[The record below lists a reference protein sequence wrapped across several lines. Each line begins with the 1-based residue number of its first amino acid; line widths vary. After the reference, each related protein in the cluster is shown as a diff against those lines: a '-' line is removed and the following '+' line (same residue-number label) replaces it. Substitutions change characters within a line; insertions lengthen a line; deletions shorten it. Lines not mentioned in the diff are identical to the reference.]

1 MKKFNLKEAVK
12 NLNEKLKNDK
22 KFKARFATLTV
33 AGVIVIATAITVPT
47 VVHNNKIKAEENT
60 TNVAVQA
67 EPETE
72 TTTLPDGVE
81 TTVDAEGH
89 VVPVTDES
97 GNFVYTT
104 ATPETTIAAIDNTA
118 VENNNANND
127 NAGGNKGSSSNT
139 GSSNNKSTG
148 GNKNTGANKTNNGN
162 KNNSG
167 NKGNSGGSNSS
178 GGSQQQGTRPVTEAD
193 VKAIVEEAKAYA
205 RSKGFVID
213 SSMTEV
219 GTSWG
224 PELGINK
231 EFEPGD
237 NKLYAEH
244 LRDRIDSTYENMR
257 TVNGSWGIT
266 ENGRAVR
273 GHNVKA
279 EGRSFDELWSEDPAT
294 INIFYK
300 YRPNDSAEPYY
311 IYVVTV

>member
-1 MKKFNLKEAVK
+1 MKKFNVKEAVK

-33 AGVIVIATAITVPT
+33 AGVIVVATAITVPT

-104 ATPETTIAAIDNTA
+104 ATPETTIAAIESTA
-118 VENNNANND
+118 ANVNNNTNNT
-127 NAGGNKGSSSNT
+127 AGGNKGSSSNT

-148 GNKNTGANKTNNGN
+148 GKKNTGGNKTNSGN

-178 GGSQQQGTRPVTEAD
+178 GGSQQQGSRTVTEAD
-193 VKAIVEEAKAYA
+193 VKAIVEEAKSYA

-224 PELGINK
+224 PELGITK

-237 NKLYAEH
+237 NKLYAKQ
-244 LRDRIDSTYENMR
+244 LRDRTDSTYELLR
-257 TVNGSWGIT
+257 
-266 ENGRAVR
+266 E
-273 GHNVKA
+273 
-279 EGRSFDELWSEDPAT
+279 DWSEMSDEEYAEYRAKKPAH

-311 IYVVTV
+311 IYVVY

>member
-33 AGVIVIATAITVPT
+33 AGVIVVATAITVPT

-104 ATPETTIAAIDNTA
+104 ATPETTIAAIESTVAN
-118 VENNNANND
+118 VNNNTNNT
-127 NAGGNKGSSSNT
+127 AGGNKGSSSNT

-148 GNKNTGANKTNNGN
+148 GKKNTGGNKTNSGN

-178 GGSQQQGTRPVTEAD
+178 GGSQQQGSRPVTEAD

-224 PELGINK
+224 PELGITK

-237 NKLYAEH
+237 NKLYAKQ
-244 LRDRIDSTYENMR
+244 LRDRIDSTYELLR
-257 TVNGSWGIT
+257 
-266 ENGRAVR
+266 E
-273 GHNVKA
+273 
-279 EGRSFDELWSEDPAT
+279 DWSEMSDEEYAEYRAKKPAH

-311 IYVVTV
+311 IYVVY

>member
-1 MKKFNLKEAVK
+1 MKKFNLKEAAK

-33 AGVIVIATAITVPT
+33 AGVIVVATAITVPT

-81 TTVDAEGH
+81 TTIDAEGH

-104 ATPETTIAAIDNTA
+104 ATPETTIAAIESTA
-118 VENNNANND
+118 ANVNNNTNNT
-127 NAGGNKGSSSNT
+127 AGGNKGSSSNT

-148 GNKNTGANKTNNGN
+148 GKKSTGGNKTNSGN

-167 NKGNSGGSNSS
+167 KKGNSGGSNSS

-205 RSKGFVID
+205 RNKYGFVID
-213 SSMTEV
+213 SSLTEV

-224 PELGINK
+224 PETGILAK
-231 EFEPGD
+231 FDDARKAKYSKDLRDEIDGVYKDGRQAFSELSD
-237 NKLYAEH
+237 EEYAE
-244 LRDRIDSTYENMR
+244 
-257 TVNGSWGIT
+257 
-266 ENGRAVR
+266 
-273 GHNVKA
+273 
-279 EGRSFDELWSEDPAT
+279 LWKKHPARM
-294 INIFYK
+294 NIFYK

-311 IYVVTV
+311 IYVVY

>member
-1 MKKFNLKEAVK
+1 MKKFNLKEAAK
-12 NLNEKLKNDK
+12 SLNEKLKNDK

-33 AGVIVIATAITVPT
+33 AGVIVVATAITVPT

-104 ATPETTIAAIDNTA
+104 ATPETTIAAIESPAAN
-118 VENNNANND
+118 VNNNTNNT
-127 NAGGNKGSSSNT
+127 AGGNKGSSSNT

-148 GNKNTGANKTNNGN
+148 GKKNTGGNKTNSGN

-205 RSKGFVID
+205 RNKYGFVID
-213 SSMTEV
+213 SSLTEV

-224 PELGINK
+224 PETGILAK
-231 EFEPGD
+231 FDDARKAKYSKDLRDEIDGVYKGGRQDFSELSD
-237 NKLYAEH
+237 EEYAE
-244 LRDRIDSTYENMR
+244 
-257 TVNGSWGIT
+257 
-266 ENGRAVR
+266 
-273 GHNVKA
+273 
-279 EGRSFDELWSEDPAT
+279 LWKKHPARM
-294 INIFYK
+294 NIFYK

-311 IYVVTV
+311 IYVVY

>member
-33 AGVIVIATAITVPT
+33 AGVIVVATAITVPT

-67 EPETE
+67 EPEPE

-139 GSSNNKSTG
+139 G
-148 GNKNTGANKTNNGN
+148 
-162 KNNSG
+162 

-178 GGSQQQGTRPVTEAD
+178 GGGNNQQSWRPVTEAD

-224 PELGINK
+224 PETGILAK
-231 EFEPGD
+231 FDDAHKAKYSKDLRDEIDGTY
-237 NKLYAEH
+237 KLLREDWSEMSDEEYAE
-244 LRDRIDSTYENMR
+244 Y
-257 TVNGSWGIT
+257 
-266 ENGRAVR
+266 RA
-273 GHNVKA
+273 KK
-279 EGRSFDELWSEDPAT
+279 PAH

-311 IYVVTV
+311 IYVVY

>member
-1 MKKFNLKEAVK
+1 MKKFNVKEAAK

-104 ATPETTIAAIDNTA
+104 ATPETTIAAVDNTA

-127 NAGGNKGSSSNT
+127 NAGGNKSSSGNT
-139 GSSNNKSTG
+139 GSSNNKNTG
-148 GNKNTGANKTNNGN
+148 GNKTNSGNKNTGGNKTNSGN

-167 NKGNSGGSNSS
+167 NKGNSGSSNSS
-178 GGSQQQGTRPVTEAD
+178 GGSQQQGTRTVTEAD
-193 VKAIVEEAKAYA
+193 VKAIVEEAKSYA

-213 SSMTEV
+213 SSLTEV

-224 PELGINK
+224 PELGITK

-237 NKLYAEH
+237 NKLYAKH
-244 LRDRIDSTYENMR
+244 LRDRIDSTYR
-257 TVNGSWGIT
+257 IQ
-266 ENGRAVR
+266 
-273 GHNVKA
+273 KA
-279 EGRSFDELWSEDPAT
+279 NFTDEEWEKIQSEHPEA
-294 INIFYK
+294 IALNIFYK

-311 IYVVTV
+311 IYVVY

>member
-104 ATPETTIAAIDNTA
+104 ATPETTIAAIESTA
-118 VENNNANND
+118 ANINNNTNNT
-127 NAGGNKGSSSNT
+127 AGGNKGSSSNT

-148 GNKNTGANKTNNGN
+148 GKKNTGGNKTNSGN

-178 GGSQQQGTRPVTEAD
+178 GGSQQQGSRPVTEAD
-193 VKAIVEEAKAYA
+193 VKAIVEEARAYA
-205 RSKGFVID
+205 KNKYGYLVD
-213 SSMTEV
+213 TSMEFKTPE
-219 GTSWG
+219 GYPTSWG
-224 PELGINK
+224 PELGITK

-237 NKLYAEH
+237 DKLYAEH
-244 LRDRIDSTYENMR
+244 LRDRIDCTYKDDRYGGAM
-257 TVNGSWGIT
+257 
-266 ENGRAVR
+266 A
-273 GHNVKA
+273 NV
-279 EGRSFDELWSEDPAT
+279 SDEEWEAMIKKEPRCLR

-311 IYVVTV
+311 IYVVHG

>member
-1 MKKFNLKEAVK
+1 MKKFNLKEAAK

-104 ATPETTIAAIDNTA
+104 ATPETTIDAIESTAANVNNNTNNTA
-118 VENNNANND
+118 GD
-127 NAGGNKGSSSNT
+127 NKGSSGNT

-148 GNKNTGANKTNNGN
+148 GKKNTGGNKTNSGN

-224 PELGINK
+224 PELGITK

-237 NKLYAEH
+237 NKLYAKQ
-244 LRDRIDSTYENMR
+244 LRDRIDSTYK
-257 TVNGSWGIT
+257 G
-266 ENGRAVR
+266 GRQDFSELSDEEYA
-273 GHNVKA
+273 
-279 EGRSFDELWSEDPAT
+279 ELWKKHPARM
-294 INIFYK
+294 NIFYK

-311 IYVVTV
+311 IYVVY

>member
-1 MKKFNLKEAVK
+1 MKKFNLKEAAK

-104 ATPETTIAAIDNTA
+104 ATPETTIAAIESTA
-118 VENNNANND
+118 ANVNNNTNNT
-127 NAGGNKGSSSNT
+127 AGGNKGGSGNT

-148 GNKNTGANKTNNGN
+148 GKKNTGGNKTNSGN

-224 PELGINK
+224 PELGITK

-237 NKLYAEH
+237 NKLYAKQ
-244 LRDRIDSTYENMR
+244 LRDRTDSTYELLR
-257 TVNGSWGIT
+257 
-266 ENGRAVR
+266 E
-273 GHNVKA
+273 
-279 EGRSFDELWSEDPAT
+279 DWSEMSDEEYAEYRAKKPAH

-311 IYVVTV
+311 IYVVY

>member
-1 MKKFNLKEAVK
+1 MKKFNLKEAAK

-33 AGVIVIATAITVPT
+33 AGVIVVATAITVPT

-104 ATPETTIAAIDNTA
+104 ATPETTIAAIESTAANINNNTNNTA
-118 VENNNANND
+118 GD
-127 NAGGNKGSSSNT
+127 NKGSSSNT

-148 GNKNTGANKTNNGN
+148 GKKNTGGNKTNSGN

-178 GGSQQQGTRPVTEAD
+178 GGSQQQGSRTVTEAD
-193 VKAIVEEAKAYA
+193 VKAIVEEAKSYA
-205 RSKGFVID
+205 RNKYGFVID
-213 SSMTEV
+213 SSLTEV

-224 PELGINK
+224 PETGILAK
-231 EFEPGD
+231 FDDARKAKYSKDLRDEIDGVYKGGRQDFSELSD
-237 NKLYAEH
+237 EEYAE
-244 LRDRIDSTYENMR
+244 
-257 TVNGSWGIT
+257 
-266 ENGRAVR
+266 
-273 GHNVKA
+273 
-279 EGRSFDELWSEDPAT
+279 LWKKHPARM
-294 INIFYK
+294 NIFYK

-311 IYVVTV
+311 IYVVY

>member
-1 MKKFNLKEAVK
+1 MKKFNLKEAAK

-33 AGVIVIATAITVPT
+33 AGVIVVATAITVPT

-81 TTVDAEGH
+81 TTIDAEGH

-104 ATPETTIAAIDNTA
+104 ATPETTIAAIESTA
-118 VENNNANND
+118 ANVNNNTNNT
-127 NAGGNKGSSSNT
+127 AGGNKGSSSNT

-148 GNKNTGANKTNNGN
+148 GKKSTGGNKTNSGN

-167 NKGNSGGSNSS
+167 KKGNSGGSNSS

-205 RSKGFVID
+205 RNKYGFVID
-213 SSMTEV
+213 SSLTEV

-224 PELGINK
+224 PETGILAK
-231 EFEPGD
+231 FDDARKAKYSKDLRDEIDGVYKGGRQDFS
-237 NKLYAEH
+237 KLSDEEYAE
-244 LRDRIDSTYENMR
+244 
-257 TVNGSWGIT
+257 
-266 ENGRAVR
+266 
-273 GHNVKA
+273 
-279 EGRSFDELWSEDPAT
+279 LWKKHPARM
-294 INIFYK
+294 NIFYK

-311 IYVVTV
+311 IYVVY

>member
-33 AGVIVIATAITVPT
+33 AGVIVVATAITVPT

-118 VENNNANND
+118 VENN
-127 NAGGNKGSSSNT
+127 
-139 GSSNNKSTG
+139 KSTG
-148 GNKNTGANKTNNGN
+148 GKKNTGGNKTNSGN

-178 GGSQQQGTRPVTEAD
+178 GGSQQQGSRTVTEAD

-213 SSMTEV
+213 SSLTEV

-224 PELGINK
+224 PEIGITK

-237 NKLYAEH
+237 DKLYAEH
-244 LRDRIDSTYENMR
+244 LRDRIDSTYKLLRE
-257 TVNGSWGIT
+257 
-266 ENGRAVR
+266 
-273 GHNVKA
+273 
-279 EGRSFDELWSEDPAT
+279 DWSEMSDEEYAEYRAKKPAH

-311 IYVVTV
+311 IYVVY

>member
-33 AGVIVIATAITVPT
+33 AGVIVVATAITVPT

-104 ATPETTIAAIDNTA
+104 ATPETTIAAIESTA
-118 VENNNANND
+118 ANVNNNTNNT
-127 NAGGNKGSSSNT
+127 AGGNKGSSSNT

-148 GNKNTGANKTNNGN
+148 GKKNTGGNKTNSGN

-224 PELGINK
+224 PELGITK

-237 NKLYAEH
+237 NKLYAKQ
-244 LRDRIDSTYENMR
+244 LRDRTDSTYELLR
-257 TVNGSWGIT
+257 
-266 ENGRAVR
+266 E
-273 GHNVKA
+273 
-279 EGRSFDELWSEDPAT
+279 DWSEMSDEEYAEYRAKKPAH

-311 IYVVTV
+311 IYVVY

>member
-33 AGVIVIATAITVPT
+33 AGVIVVATAITVPT

-104 ATPETTIAAIDNTA
+104 ATPETTIAAIESTA
-118 VENNNANND
+118 ANVNNNTNNT
-127 NAGGNKGSSSNT
+127 AGGNKGSSSNT

-148 GNKNTGANKTNNGN
+148 GKKNTGGNKTNSGN

-205 RSKGFVID
+205 RNKYGFVID
-213 SSMTEV
+213 SSLTEV

-224 PELGINK
+224 PETGILAK
-231 EFEPGD
+231 FDDARKAKYSKDLRDEIDGVYKGGRQDFSELSD
-237 NKLYAEH
+237 EEYAEFWKKH
-244 LRDRIDSTYENMR
+244 
-257 TVNGSWGIT
+257 
-266 ENGRAVR
+266 
-273 GHNVKA
+273 
-279 EGRSFDELWSEDPAT
+279 PARM
-294 INIFYK
+294 NIFYK

-311 IYVVTV
+311 IYVVY

>member
-1 MKKFNLKEAVK
+1 MKKFNVKEAVK

-104 ATPETTIAAIDNTA
+104 ATPETTIAAIESTA
-118 VENNNANND
+118 ANVNNNTNNT
-127 NAGGNKGSSSNT
+127 AGGNKGSSSNT
-139 GSSNNKSTG
+139 GSSNNKNTGGNKSTG
-148 GNKNTGANKTNNGN
+148 GNKTNSGN

-178 GGSQQQGTRPVTEAD
+178 GGSQQQGSRTVTEAD

-213 SSMTEV
+213 SSLTEV

-224 PELGINK
+224 PETGILAK
-231 EFEPGD
+231 FD
-237 NKLYAEH
+237 DAHKAKYSKD
-244 LRDRIDSTYENMR
+244 LRDEIDSTYR
-257 TVNGSWGIT
+257 IQ
-266 ENGRAVR
+266 
-273 GHNVKA
+273 KA
-279 EGRSFDELWSEDPAT
+279 NFTDEEWKKIQSEHPEA
-294 INIFYK
+294 IALNIFYK

-311 IYVVTV
+311 IYVVY

>member
-33 AGVIVIATAITVPT
+33 AGVIVVATAITVPT
-47 VVHNNKIKAEENT
+47 VVHNNKIKAEEST

-148 GNKNTGANKTNNGN
+148 GKKNTGGNKTNSGN

-178 GGSQQQGTRPVTEAD
+178 GGGNNQQSWRPVTEAD
-193 VKAIVEEAKAYA
+193 VKAIVEEAKSYA

-224 PELGINK
+224 PELGITK

-237 NKLYAEH
+237 NKLYAKQ
-244 LRDRIDSTYENMR
+244 LRDRIDSTYKDIRYGGWCADLSDEEWEKM
-257 TVNGSWGIT
+257 
-266 ENGRAVR
+266 
-273 GHNVKA
+273 VKEHP
-279 EGRSFDELWSEDPAT
+279 EGLSL
-294 INIFYK
+294 NIFYK

-311 IYVVTV
+311 IYVVY

>member
-1 MKKFNLKEAVK
+1 MKKFNLKEAAK

-104 ATPETTIAAIDNTA
+104 ATPETTIAAIESTA
-118 VENNNANND
+118 ANVNNNTNNT
-127 NAGGNKGSSSNT
+127 AGGNKGSSSNT

-148 GNKNTGANKTNNGN
+148 GNKNTGGNKTNSGN

-178 GGSQQQGTRPVTEAD
+178 GGSQQQGSRPVTEAD

-224 PELGINK
+224 PETGILAK
-231 EFEPGD
+231 FDDAHKAKYSKDLRDEIDGTY
-237 NKLYAEH
+237 KLLREDWSEMSDEEYAE
-244 LRDRIDSTYENMR
+244 Y
-257 TVNGSWGIT
+257 
-266 ENGRAVR
+266 RA
-273 GHNVKA
+273 KK
-279 EGRSFDELWSEDPAT
+279 PAH

-311 IYVVTV
+311 IYVVY

>member
-148 GNKNTGANKTNNGN
+148 GKKNTGGNKTNSGN

-205 RSKGFVID
+205 RNKYGFVID
-213 SSMTEV
+213 SSLTEV

-224 PELGINK
+224 PEIGITK

-237 NKLYAEH
+237 DKLYAEH
-244 LRDRIDSTYENMR
+244 LRDRIDSTYK
-257 TVNGSWGIT
+257 G
-266 ENGRAVR
+266 GRQDFSELSDEEYA
-273 GHNVKA
+273 
-279 EGRSFDELWSEDPAT
+279 ELWKKHPARM
-294 INIFYK
+294 NIFYK

-311 IYVVTV
+311 IYVVY

>member
-148 GNKNTGANKTNNGN
+148 GNKNTGGNKTNNGN

-219 GTSWG
+219 GTTWG
-224 PELGINK
+224 PEIGINK

-266 ENGRAVR
+266 ENGRVVR

-311 IYVVTV
+311 IYVVTA

>member
-104 ATPETTIAAIDNTA
+104 ATPETTIAAIESTA
-118 VENNNANND
+118 ANVNNNTNNT
-127 NAGGNKGSSSNT
+127 AGGNKGSSGNT

-148 GNKNTGANKTNNGN
+148 GKKNTGGNKTNSGN

-167 NKGNSGGSNSS
+167 NKGNSGGSNSN
-178 GGSQQQGTRPVTEAD
+178 GGSQQQGSRPVTEAD

-205 RSKGFVID
+205 RNKYGFVID
-213 SSMTEV
+213 SSLTEV

-224 PELGINK
+224 PEIGITK

-237 NKLYAEH
+237 DKLYAKH
-244 LRDRIDSTYENMR
+244 LHDRIDSTYKDIRYGGWCADLSDEEWEKM
-257 TVNGSWGIT
+257 
-266 ENGRAVR
+266 
-273 GHNVKA
+273 VKEHP
-279 EGRSFDELWSEDPAT
+279 EGLSL
-294 INIFYK
+294 NIFYK

-311 IYVVTV
+311 IYVVY

>member
-1 MKKFNLKEAVK
+1 MKKFNLKEAAK

-47 VVHNNKIKAEENT
+47 VVHNNKIKSEEST

-104 ATPETTIAAIDNTA
+104 ATPETTIAAIESTA
-118 VENNNANND
+118 ANVNNNTNNT
-127 NAGGNKGSSSNT
+127 AGGNKGSSSNT

-148 GNKNTGANKTNNGN
+148 GKKNTGGNKTNSGN

-178 GGSQQQGTRPVTEAD
+178 GGSQQQGSRTVTEAD

-205 RSKGFVID
+205 RNKYGFVID
-213 SSMTEV
+213 SSLTEV

-224 PELGINK
+224 PEIGITK

-237 NKLYAEH
+237 DKLYAEH
-244 LRDRIDSTYENMR
+244 LRDRIDSTYR
-257 TVNGSWGIT
+257 IQ
-266 ENGRAVR
+266 
-273 GHNVKA
+273 KA
-279 EGRSFDELWSEDPAT
+279 NFTDEEWEKIQSEHPEA
-294 INIFYK
+294 IALNIFYK

-311 IYVVTV
+311 IYVVY

>member
-1 MKKFNLKEAVK
+1 MKKFNLKEAAK

-33 AGVIVIATAITVPT
+33 AGVIVVATAITVPT

-81 TTVDAEGH
+81 TTIDAEGH

-104 ATPETTIAAIDNTA
+104 ATPETTIAAIESTA
-118 VENNNANND
+118 ANVNNNTNNT
-127 NAGGNKGSSSNT
+127 AGGNKGSSSNT

-148 GNKNTGANKTNNGN
+148 GKKNTGGNKTNSSN

-167 NKGNSGGSNSS
+167 NKNTGNS
-178 GGSQQQGTRPVTEAD
+178 GGSQQQGSRTVAEAD
-193 VKAIVEEAKAYA
+193 VKAIVEEARAYA
-205 RSKGFVID
+205 KNKYGYLVD
-213 SSMTEV
+213 TSMEFKTPE
-219 GTSWG
+219 GYPTSWG
-224 PELGINK
+224 PEIGITK

-237 NKLYAEH
+237 DKLYAKH
-244 LRDRIDSTYENMR
+244 LRDMIDSTYKDDRYGGAM
-257 TVNGSWGIT
+257 
-266 ENGRAVR
+266 A
-273 GHNVKA
+273 NV
-279 EGRSFDELWSEDPAT
+279 SDEEWEAMIKKEPRCLR

-300 YRPNDSAEPYY
+300 YRPNDSAEPYF
-311 IYVVTV
+311 IYVVHG

>member
-148 GNKNTGANKTNNGN
+148 GNKNTGGNKTNNGN

-219 GTSWG
+219 GTTWG
-224 PELGINK
+224 PEIGINK

-311 IYVVTV
+311 IYVVTA

>member
-104 ATPETTIAAIDNTA
+104 ATPETTIAAIESTVAN
-118 VENNNANND
+118 VNNNTNNT
-127 NAGGNKGSSSNT
+127 AGGNKGSSSNT

-148 GNKNTGANKTNNGN
+148 GKKNTGGNKTNSGN

-178 GGSQQQGTRPVTEAD
+178 GGSQQQGSRPVTEAD

-224 PELGINK
+224 PELGITK

-237 NKLYAEH
+237 NKLYAKQ
-244 LRDRIDSTYENMR
+244 LRDRIDSTYELLR
-257 TVNGSWGIT
+257 
-266 ENGRAVR
+266 E
-273 GHNVKA
+273 
-279 EGRSFDELWSEDPAT
+279 DWSEMSDEEYAEYRAKKPAH

-311 IYVVTV
+311 IYVVY

>member
-1 MKKFNLKEAVK
+1 MKKFNLKEAAK

-104 ATPETTIAAIDNTA
+104 ATPETTIAAIESTA
-118 VENNNANND
+118 ANVNNNTNNT
-127 NAGGNKGSSSNT
+127 AGGNKGSSNNT

-148 GNKNTGANKTNNGN
+148 GKKNTGGNKTNSGN

-178 GGSQQQGTRPVTEAD
+178 GGSQQQGSRPVTEAD

-224 PELGINK
+224 PELGITK

-237 NKLYAEH
+237 NKLYAKQ
-244 LRDRIDSTYENMR
+244 LRDRIDSTYELLR
-257 TVNGSWGIT
+257 
-266 ENGRAVR
+266 E
-273 GHNVKA
+273 
-279 EGRSFDELWSEDPAT
+279 DWSEMSDEEYAEYRAKKPAH

-311 IYVVTV
+311 IYVVY

>member
-1 MKKFNLKEAVK
+1 MKKFNLKEAAK

-33 AGVIVIATAITVPT
+33 AGVIVVATAITVPT

-81 TTVDAEGH
+81 TTIDAEGH

-104 ATPETTIAAIDNTA
+104 ATPETTIAAIESTA
-118 VENNNANND
+118 ANVNNNTNNT
-127 NAGGNKGSSSNT
+127 AGGNKGSSSNT

-148 GNKNTGANKTNNGN
+148 GKKSTGGNKTNSGN

-167 NKGNSGGSNSS
+167 KKGNSGGSNSS

-205 RSKGFVID
+205 RNKYGYVID
-213 SSMTEV
+213 SSLTEV

-224 PELGINK
+224 PETGILAK
-231 EFEPGD
+231 FDDARKAKYSKDLRDEIDGVYKGGRQDFS
-237 NKLYAEH
+237 KLSDEEYAE
-244 LRDRIDSTYENMR
+244 
-257 TVNGSWGIT
+257 
-266 ENGRAVR
+266 
-273 GHNVKA
+273 
-279 EGRSFDELWSEDPAT
+279 LWKKHPARM
-294 INIFYK
+294 NIFYK

-311 IYVVTV
+311 IYVVY

>member
-1 MKKFNLKEAVK
+1 MKKFNLKEAAK

-33 AGVIVIATAITVPT
+33 AGVIVVATAITVPT

-81 TTVDAEGH
+81 TTIDAEGH

-104 ATPETTIAAIDNTA
+104 ATPETTIAAIESTA
-118 VENNNANND
+118 ANVNNNTNNT
-127 NAGGNKGSSSNT
+127 AGGNKGSSSNT

-148 GNKNTGANKTNNGN
+148 GKKSTGGNKTNSGN

-167 NKGNSGGSNSS
+167 KKGNSGGSNSS

-205 RSKGFVID
+205 RNKYGFVID
-213 SSMTEV
+213 SSLTEV

-224 PELGINK
+224 PETGILAK
-231 EFEPGD
+231 FDDARKAKYSKDLRDEIDGVYKGGRQDFSELSD
-237 NKLYAEH
+237 EEYAE
-244 LRDRIDSTYENMR
+244 
-257 TVNGSWGIT
+257 
-266 ENGRAVR
+266 
-273 GHNVKA
+273 
-279 EGRSFDELWSEDPAT
+279 LWKKRPARM
-294 INIFYK
+294 NIFYK

-311 IYVVTV
+311 IYVVY

>member
-1 MKKFNLKEAVK
+1 MKKFNLKEAAK

-104 ATPETTIAAIDNTA
+104 ATPETTIAAIESTA
-118 VENNNANND
+118 ANVNNNTNNT
-127 NAGGNKGSSSNT
+127 AGGNKGSSGNT

-148 GNKNTGANKTNNGN
+148 GKKNTGGNKTNSGN

-178 GGSQQQGTRPVTEAD
+178 GGGNNQQSWRPVTEAD

-224 PELGINK
+224 PETGIGYDFTPEWK
-231 EFEPGD
+231 AKYSKD
-237 NKLYAEH
+237 
-244 LRDRIDSTYENMR
+244 LRDRIDSTYKLLRE
-257 TVNGSWGIT
+257 
-266 ENGRAVR
+266 
-273 GHNVKA
+273 
-279 EGRSFDELWSEDPAT
+279 DWSEMSDEEYAEYRAKKPAH

-311 IYVVTV
+311 IYVVY

>member
-1 MKKFNLKEAVK
+1 MKKFNLKEAAK

-33 AGVIVIATAITVPT
+33 AGVIVVATAITVPT

-148 GNKNTGANKTNNGN
+148 GNKTNSGNKNAGGNKTNSGN

-178 GGSQQQGTRPVTEAD
+178 GGSQQQGSRPVTEAD

-224 PELGINK
+224 PELGITK

-237 NKLYAEH
+237 NKLYAKQ
-244 LRDRIDSTYENMR
+244 LRDRIDSTYELLR
-257 TVNGSWGIT
+257 
-266 ENGRAVR
+266 E
-273 GHNVKA
+273 
-279 EGRSFDELWSEDPAT
+279 DWSEMSDEEYAEYRAKKPAH

-311 IYVVTV
+311 IYVVY

>member
-148 GNKNTGANKTNNGN
+148 GKKNTGGNKTNSGN

-178 GGSQQQGTRPVTEAD
+178 GGSQQQGSRPVTEAD
-193 VKAIVEEAKAYA
+193 VKAIVEEAKSYA

-224 PELGINK
+224 PELGITK

-237 NKLYAEH
+237 NKLYAKQ
-244 LRDRIDSTYENMR
+244 LRDRTDSTYELLR
-257 TVNGSWGIT
+257 
-266 ENGRAVR
+266 E
-273 GHNVKA
+273 
-279 EGRSFDELWSEDPAT
+279 DWSEMSDEEYAEYRAKKPAH

-311 IYVVTV
+311 IYVVY

>member
-12 NLNEKLKNDK
+12 DLNEKLKNDK

-72 TTTLPDGVE
+72 TTTLPDGIE

-148 GNKNTGANKTNNGN
+148 GKKNTGGNKTNSGN

-205 RSKGFVID
+205 RNKYGFVID
-213 SSMTEV
+213 SSLTEV

-224 PELGINK
+224 PELGITK

-237 NKLYAEH
+237 NKLYAEQLH
-244 LRDRIDSTYENMR
+244 DRIDSTYKR
-257 TVNGSWGIT
+257 Q
-266 ENGRAVR
+266 
-273 GHNVKA
+273 KA
-279 EGRSFDELWSEDPAT
+279 NFTDEEWEKMLKEHPEALGL
-294 INIFYK
+294 NIFYK

-311 IYVVTV
+311 VYVVF

>member
-1 MKKFNLKEAVK
+1 MKKFNLKEAAK

-33 AGVIVIATAITVPT
+33 AGVIVVATAITVPT

-104 ATPETTIAAIDNTA
+104 ATPETTIAAIESTA
-118 VENNNANND
+118 ANVNNNTNNT
-127 NAGGNKGSSSNT
+127 AGGNKGSSGNT

-148 GNKNTGANKTNNGN
+148 GKKNTGGNKTNSGN

-167 NKGNSGGSNSS
+167 NKGNSSGSNSS

-224 PELGINK
+224 PETGIGYDFTPEWK
-231 EFEPGD
+231 AKYSKD
-237 NKLYAEH
+237 
-244 LRDRIDSTYENMR
+244 LRDRIDDTYKLLRE
-257 TVNGSWGIT
+257 
-266 ENGRAVR
+266 
-273 GHNVKA
+273 
-279 EGRSFDELWSEDPAT
+279 DWSEMSDEEYAEYRAKKPAH

-311 IYVVTV
+311 IYVVY